1 MRCPACG
8 FENASGIKFCGEC
21 SASLQVKAYS
31 DVQGLACAN
40 RGDDP
45 REGDGGLNRERFP
58 FASVKSGTTTVSVR
72 FARQRLSASRHL
84 RRSDGTKATGTRVA
98 SSVMII
104 GEQSRYACS
113 LG

>member
-58 FASVKSGTTTVSVR
+58 FASVKSGATTVSVR

-84 RRSDGTKATGTRVA
+84 RRSLSVVISYDAIAVTAQMRRARVLRHL
-98 SSVMII
+98 S
-104 GEQSRYACS
+104 
-113 LG
+113 